1 MQRRPAPCARTVPEN
16 DARRPRRRLRASAGR
31 FGLFVSKLT
40 PCLGE
45 LSREFHLRTL
55 VRDASSAVAAFGCD
69 LRMGPLSYENLEGE
83 NTVCLSTHAL
93 TGFQLMVSSFKL
105 GDEISSSKTWS
116 KRFAFLEDISH
127 LLANQSAFFQ
137 VDSLWTLMDTCA
149 TSTGRRSFS
158 RSTVYSGVNSVRDV
172 SGNPRYFRVSKPL
185 RIARVKKSGRADI
198 CHKAADLPTEP
209 AASEARD
216 RRHSSGR
223 GVAVDAL

>member
-69 LRMGPLSYENLEGE
+69 LRMGPLSYVNLEGE

-137 VDSLWTLMDTCA
+137 VDSLDTCA

-158 RSTVYSGVNSVRDV
+158 RSRVYSGVNSVRDV

>member
-69 LRMGPLSYENLEGE
+69 LRMGPLSYGNLEGE

-137 VDSLWTLMDTCA
+137 VDSLDTCA

>member
-1 MQRRPAPCARTVPEN
+1 MQRRPVCGTVPEN

-69 LRMGPLSYENLEGE
+69 LRMGPLSYGNLEGE

-116 KRFAFLEDISH
+116 KRFAIFEIFVISWPIRARFSNWI
-127 LLANQSAFFQ
+127 LWRLAQ
-137 VDSLWTLMDTCA
+137 
-149 TSTGRRSFS
+149 
-158 RSTVYSGVNSVRDV
+158 
-172 SGNPRYFRVSKPL
+172 PRQAEVLFR
-185 RIARVKKSGRADI
+185 G
-198 CHKAADLPTEP
+198 
-209 AASEARD
+209 
-216 RRHSSGR
+216 
-223 GVAVDAL
+223 

>member
-1 MQRRPAPCARTVPEN
+1 
-16 DARRPRRRLRASAGR
+16 
-31 FGLFVSKLT
+31 
-40 PCLGE
+40 
-45 LSREFHLRTL
+45 
-55 VRDASSAVAAFGCD
+55 
-69 LRMGPLSYENLEGE
+69 
-83 NTVCLSTHAL
+83 
-93 TGFQLMVSSFKL
+93 MVSSFKL

-137 VDSLWTLMDTCA
+137 VDSLDTCA

-158 RSTVYSGVNSVRDV
+158 RSRVYSGVNSVRDV

-216 RRHSSGR
+216 RRHTHRDEESPWMHCEKAAVKKLMKRAPGR
-223 GVAVDAL
+223 RRPSPRRSPRPNRWRCR